1 MAIDTLYLHCLRKAI
16 ERRRAGTD
24 ARLRT
29 LLLAYPELLV
39 PRATLAQ
46 MLGESAL
53 EDVAQRADAAEIYKF
68 HGLAGV
74 TEPLYDTLGVFAN
87 MGLDT
92 LVIDVAK
99 LQGMERIVDLNDPL
113 PRDLVQQ
120 FDLVVDTGTCEHC
133 FNGAQAFANACDA
146 LAAGGVLVHAAPLT
160 RLNHGFWSFNPTLY
174 ADFFEDNGFDLQRIT
189 GVMGNIREGFKP
201 FDVELFKNFEA
212 PLNAGLYVVAQRREI
227 RPLRWPV
234 QRKYRGMLG

>member
-1 MAIDTLYLHCLRKAI
+1 MAIDPLYLHCRRKAI

-113 PRDLVQQ
+113 PRDLGQQ
-120 FDLVVDTGTCEHC
+120 FDLVVDPGTCDHC
-133 FNGAQAFANACDA
+133 FNVAQAFANACDA

-160 RLNHGFWSFNPTLY
+160 
-174 ADFFEDNGFDLQRIT
+174 
-189 GVMGNIREGFKP
+189 
-201 FDVELFKNFEA
+201 
-212 PLNAGLYVVAQRREI
+212 
-227 RPLRWPV
+227 
-234 QRKYRGMLG
+234 